1 MAQTVAQVL
10 TRATDSV
17 TIINDINTNGNSSSY
32 AGATI
37 DIDGNEVNSPKTQA
51 EINIVV
57 QRNVNHLETIL
68 TYAPVDSD
76 DNTPDVA
83 GVSSDK
89 SSYTDAIT
97 TGKAYI
103 AAN

>member
-10 TRATDSV
+10 TSATDSV

-57 QRNVNHLETIL
+57 QRNVDHLETIL
-68 TYAPVDSD
+68 TYTNPNVVGD
-76 DNTPDVA
+76 
-83 GVSSDK
+83 SSDK
-89 SSYTDAIT
+89 SSYTTAIT
-97 TGKAYI
+97 TGTDYI